1 MFCARKQKPL
11 RDLTNSRNKNANT
24 WHSVNTRTSS
34 GIHGSLRMFCSVL
47 LLHVLAH
54 AQGAQVPGHPIGKV
68 TTDGDLIV
76 LELDQ
81 GALGKTN
88 LFDLAGRTLVFIPEG
103 AGYRVENRALEWD
116 ADFGPEA
123 TDPEVTLHKFA
134 FPFSGK
140 SWNSLS
146 VGTTGSIRF
155 GPQEA
160 VGGPGLRGPARAGG
174 VSIARFDQ
182 LGEAAGTLI
191 NTVPAICVFFKPRM
205 LGAHYEK
212 ELADRVVITWDLTEP
227 FGNIQDF
234 TWFKTVNRFQA
245 TLHRNGSI
253 EMSYKE
259 LAAKDAIVGVFPL
272 LSKTEERPLAVIN
285 FEPHSAAA
293 AYVDL
298 RKVRLDIVDGLF
310 LKVTFETRG
319 PVLTEGDSA
328 LPGVAYRLYF
338 DTEKPP
344 PTRTEAAHPS
354 VIWAVR
360 GVAPPGRGGSVSR
373 YVAFGQGVSRNVTVT
388 GNRISVQGILPT
400 ALRGVE
406 QVAVSAE
413 VLGSGNQSEAGNR
426 PQPYVVRM
434 SGICSPEVH
443 FSSLTRNDGPF
454 AVVYESFHYL
464 ALPNPRDLACS
475 VITAL
480 GDKFDFLAYYSDFRV
495 DNQEAGTPSNGPMGG
510 NVTGIG
516 QTQRGLEGYCSKGR
530 FQWGFNQPVY
540 EGANQMQERPP
551 EDAPIGNDH
560 DITFYRHQLGE
571 RSSDGKMP
579 PYVYSM
585 SQIGHEMGHRWAAFI
600 SAKVKGETIPLG
612 PTHWA
617 RGLQAPAVFPFLR
630 PIEASAMGGSVWQD
644 NFDGT
649 YTQLD
654 DDYYVPATGWSHLD
668 LYLMGLISAAEVP
681 DFFMLRNLVPA
692 GKDAHG
698 HPMFKADRTKVTIQ
712 NVIAAEGPRL
722 PDVDHSQRNFNTG
735 IVVIVEHGQKPS
747 RELLERANGIR
758 QQWIDYWAITT
769 GHRASM
775 TVSPL

>member
-1 MFCARKQKPL
+1 
-11 RDLTNSRNKNANT
+11 
-24 WHSVNTRTSS
+24 
-34 GIHGSLRMFCSVL
+34 MFCSVL

-464 ALPNPRDLACS
+464 ALPNPRDCRDPS
-475 VITAL
+475 I
-480 GDKFDFLAYYSDFRV
+480 GRV
-495 DNQEAGTPSNGPMGG
+495 
-510 NVTGIG
+510 
-516 QTQRGLEGYCSKGR
+516 R
-530 FQWGFNQPVY
+530 FIKEV
-540 EGANQMQERPP
+540 AV
-551 EDAPIGNDH
+551 
-560 DITFYRHQLGE
+560 L
-571 RSSDGKMP
+571 RS
-579 PYVYSM
+579 
-585 SQIGHEMGHRWAAFI
+585 HR
-600 SAKVKGETIPLG
+600 AKL
-612 PTHWA
+612 
-617 RGLQAPAVFPFLR
+617 PAKH
-630 PIEASAMGGSVWQD
+630 A
-644 NFDGT
+644 
-649 YTQLD
+649 
-654 DDYYVPATGWSHLD
+654 
-668 LYLMGLISAAEVP
+668 
-681 DFFMLRNLVPA
+681 
-692 GKDAHG
+692 
-698 HPMFKADRTKVTIQ
+698 
-712 NVIAAEGPRL
+712 L
-722 PDVDHSQRNFNTG
+722 PDVPVHKWDLAPRLRATAQWEAMSRGLGKRNAVWKATAVREDFSGGSTSRSMKAPIRCRRGRPRTRQSGTIMTSRFTGTNSENDRPTGRCRRTSIQCRRSGMKWGIAGPHSYPR
-735 IVVIVEHGQKPS
+735 
-747 RELLERANGIR
+747 R
-758 QQWIDYWAITT
+758 
-769 GHRASM
+769 
-775 TVSPL
+775 